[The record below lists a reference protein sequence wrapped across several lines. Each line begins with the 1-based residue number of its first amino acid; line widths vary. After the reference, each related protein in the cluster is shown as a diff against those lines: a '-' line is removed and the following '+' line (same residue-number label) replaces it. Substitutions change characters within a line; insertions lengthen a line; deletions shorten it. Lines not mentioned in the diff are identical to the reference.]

1 MSQTAHYPA
10 ASKITSRDLESVWC
24 QDLNVPHLIHGEAD
38 LLGAIFGEH
47 HRPVGIRRRA
57 PESSREVDHCHD
69 RAAEV
74 DQTADVG
81 RSARKP
87 GRVTNRNDFPNR
99 GDVAPV
105 YATRQRKQQQAQ

>member
-10 ASKITSRDLESVWC
+10 ASKITSRDLESVRR
-24 QDLNVPHLIHGEAD
+24 QDLDVPYLIDGEAD
-38 LLGAIFGEH
+38 LFGAVFGQH
-47 HRPVGIRRRA
+47 DGPVGIRWRP
-57 PESSREVDHCHD
+57 PEARCQIDDRHD

-81 RSARKP
+81 RSAGETR
-87 GRVTNRNDFPNR
+87 RVPNRNDLPNR

-105 YATRQRKQQQAQ
+105 HPAGEGKQQQAQ